1 MPGWLTWLIVGLLAW
16 ALLAVPLALFAAR
29 WLRLT
34 ASSLAGAEAEAAARA
49 AALAPSPP
57 IAARS
62 TLTRPREHLQP
73 RRILIVDDD
82 PALRALLHATL
93 TAEFEVAEAG
103 DAERASDL
111 ARLWRPTVVLLDVAM
126 PDLDGLSFC
135 SDLKRKPH
143 YGAPLVVLLTGAE
156 IGEEEAIRVGA
167 DALLRKP
174 FSPLELVGVIDRLTG
189 ADGIETGTELADKP
203 GDQVLVYAR
212 DLSRMVEVERMQR
225 RVVQDAYR
233 ETVTALANA
242 LEAKDSGTGTHSLR
256 VRHYAADL
264 TAAVEPALL
273 RDPSLEYGF
282 LLHDIGKIGVPNE
295 LLEKR
300 GPLSPREMELVR
312 LHTVIGP
319 EILADVTF
327 LQGEGLKVIR
337 SHHEHWDGTGYPD
350 GLAGQ
355 EIPLSARIFAVAD
368 ALDAM
373 TGERPYRRPA
383 TWEAAAEEISL
394 QSGRQFDPEVVNVF
408 RKEKDGLRR
417 LFELTPAA

>member
-1 MPGWLTWLIVGLLAW
+1 MSGWLMWLLVGLLAW
-16 ALLAVPLALFAAR
+16 ALLAVSLSLFVAR
-29 WLRLT
+29 FLSLS
-34 ASSLAGAEAEAAARA
+34 ASSLAGAGAEAAARA
-49 AALAPSPP
+49 AVLARSAP
-57 IAARS
+57 IAAQS
-62 TLTRPREHLQP
+62 ALTRPSEPSRS

-82 PALRALLHATL
+82 PALRELLRTTL
-93 TAEFEVAEAG
+93 TAEFEVAEAA

-111 ARLWRPTVVLLDVAM
+111 ARLWRPTLVLLDVEM
-126 PDLDGLSFC
+126 PGLDGLSFC
-135 SDLKRKPH
+135 SDLKRKH
-143 YGAPLVVLLTGAE
+143 VYGAPLVVLLTGAE
-156 IGEEEAIRVGA
+156 IGEEEATRVSA

-189 ADGIETGTELADKP
+189 ADSIETGTELADKP
-203 GDQVLVYAR
+203 SDQVQLYAR
-212 DLSRMVEVERMQR
+212 DLSRMVEIERMQR

-242 LEAKDSGTGTHSLR
+242 LEAKDTGTGTHSLR

-273 RDPSLEYGF
+273 SDPSLEYGF
-282 LLHDIGKIGVPNE
+282 LLHDVGKIGVPNE
-295 LLEKR
+295 LLEKQ
-300 GPLSPREMELVR
+300 GPLSPREMEVMR
-312 LHTVIGP
+312 RHPVIGA
-319 EILADVTF
+319 EILAEVTF

-350 GLAGQ
+350 HLAGQ

-383 TWEAAAEEISL
+383 SWGAAAAEISN
-394 QSGRQFDPEVVNVF
+394 QSGLQFDPDIVEVF
-408 RKEKDGLRR
+408 RKKKDGLRR
-417 LFELTPAA
+417 LFELTTAA

>member
-1 MPGWLTWLIVGLLAW
+1 VPGWLIWLFGGLLAW
-16 ALLAVPLALFAAR
+16 VLLAAPLSLLIASF
-29 WLRLT
+29 LRLS
-34 ASSLAGAEAEAAARA
+34 ASSLAGADAEAAARA
-49 AALAPSPP
+49 AILVPSAP

-62 TLTRPREHLQP
+62 ALARSSEPLQS

-82 PALRALLHATL
+82 PLLRALLRTTL
-93 TAEFEVAEAG
+93 TAEFEVAEAE

-126 PDLDGLSFC
+126 PGLDGLSFC
-135 SDLKRKPH
+135 SYLKHKH
-143 YGAPLVVLLTGAE
+143 VYGAPLVVLLTGAE
-156 IGEEEAIRVGA
+156 LDEEEAIRVGA

-174 FSPLELVGVIDRLTG
+174 FSPLELVSVIDRLTG
-189 ADGIETGTELADKP
+189 ADGIETGTGLADKP
-203 GDQVLVYAR
+203 SDQVLLYAR
-212 DLSRMVEVERMQR
+212 DLSRLVEIERMQR
-225 RVVQDAYR
+225 RVLQDAYR
-233 ETVTALANA
+233 ETVMALANA
-242 LEAKDSGTGTHSLR
+242 LEAKDTGTGIHSLR

-282 LLHDIGKIGVPNE
+282 LLHDVGKIGVPTE

-300 GPLSPREMELVR
+300 GPLSPPEMELMR
-312 LHTVIGP
+312 LHTVIGA

-327 LQGEGLKVIR
+327 LQGEGLNIIR

-350 GLAGQ
+350 GLAG
-355 EIPLSARIFAVAD
+355 EEVPLSARIFAVAD

-383 TWEAAAEEISL
+383 SWESAREEIFT
-394 QSGRQFDPEVVNVF
+394 QSGRQFDPDIVQVF
-408 RKEKDGLRR
+408 LEESDGLRR
-417 LFELTPAA
+417 LFELTAAA

>member
-1 MPGWLTWLIVGLLAW
+1 VPGWLMWLLVGLLAW
-16 ALLAVPLALFAAR
+16 GLLALLLGLFVAR
-29 WLRLT
+29 FFSLS
-34 ASSLAGAEAEAAARA
+34 ASSLAGADTEAAVRA
-49 AALAPSPP
+49 AFL
-57 IAARS
+57 ARS
-62 TLTRPREHLQP
+62 TPVTAQPVHTRPSDPLRS

-82 PALRALLHATL
+82 PALRALLHTTL
-93 TAEFEVAEAG
+93 TAEYEVAEAG

-111 ARLWRPTVVLLDVAM
+111 ARLWRPAVVLLDVAM
-126 PDLDGLSFC
+126 PGLDGLSFC
-135 SDLKRKPH
+135 SDLKRRRV

-156 IGEEEAIRVGA
+156 IGEEEAIRVDA
-167 DALLRKP
+167 DAFLRKP

-189 ADGIETGTELADKP
+189 ADGMETGTELAEKP
-203 GDQVLVYAR
+203 GDQVLLYAR
-212 DLSRMVEVERMQR
+212 DLSRLVEIERMQR

-242 LEAKDSGTGTHSLR
+242 LEAKDTGTGTHSLR

-273 RDPSLEYGF
+273 GDPSLEYGF

-300 GPLSPREMELVR
+300 GPLSPREMELMR
-312 LHTVIGP
+312 LHTVIGA
-319 EILADVTF
+319 EMLADVTF

-350 GLAGQ
+350 GLAER

-383 TWEAAAEEISL
+383 SWEAAAEEISL
-394 QSGRQFDPEVVNVF
+394 QSGQQFDPDIVEVF
-408 RKEKDGLRR
+408 RKQKDGLRR

>member
-1 MPGWLTWLIVGLLAW
+1 MWLFVGLLAW
-16 ALLAVPLALFAAR
+16 VLLAIPLSLLLAR
-29 WLRLT
+29 FLRIS
-34 ASSLAGAEAEAAARA
+34 ASSLAGADAEAATRA
-49 AALAPSPP
+49 AVLTRSEP
-57 IAARS
+57 IAAQPAF
-62 TLTRPREHLQP
+62 TRPIEPMRS

-82 PALRALLHATL
+82 ASLRALLRTTL
-93 TAEFEVAEAG
+93 TAEFEVAEAA

-111 ARLWRPTVVLLDVAM
+111 ARLWRPTLVLLDVAM
-126 PDLDGLSFC
+126 PGLDGLSFC
-135 SDLKRKPH
+135 SDLKRKQV
-143 YGAPLVVLLTGAE
+143 YGAPLVVLLTGTE
-156 IGEEEAIRVGA
+156 IGEEEATRVSA

-189 ADGIETGTELADKP
+189 TDSIETGTEIADKP
-203 GDQVLVYAR
+203 SDQVQLYAR
-212 DLSRMVEVERMQR
+212 DLSRLVEIERMQR

-242 LEAKDSGTGTHSLR
+242 LEAKDTGTGTHSLR
-256 VRHYAADL
+256 VRHYATDL

-273 RDPSLEYGF
+273 SDPSLEYGF
-282 LLHDIGKIGVPNE
+282 LLHDVGKIGVPTE

-300 GPLSPREMELVR
+300 GHLSPREMELMR
-312 LHTVIGP
+312 MHPVIGA

-350 GLAGQ
+350 HLAGQ

-383 TWEAAAEEISL
+383 SWGAAAAEISA
-394 QSGRQFDPEVVNVF
+394 QSGRQFDPDIVKVF
-408 RKEKDGLRR
+408 RTEKDGLRR
-417 LFELTPAA
+417 LFELTTAA

>member
-1 MPGWLTWLIVGLLAW
+1 MWLLVGLLAW
-16 ALLAVPLALFAAR
+16 VLLAIPLSLLLAR
-29 WLRLT
+29 FLSLS
-34 ASSLAGAEAEAAARA
+34 ASSLAGADAEAAARA
-49 AALAPSPP
+49 AILTRSEP
-57 IAARS
+57 IAAQPAF
-62 TLTRPREHLQP
+62 TRPKEPMRS

-82 PALRALLHATL
+82 AALRALLRTTL
-93 TAEFEVAEAG
+93 TAEFEVAEAA

-111 ARLWRPTVVLLDVAM
+111 ARLWRPTLVLLDVAM
-126 PDLDGLSFC
+126 PGLDGLSFC
-135 SDLKRKPH
+135 SDLKRKQV

-156 IGEEEAIRVGA
+156 IGEEEATRVSA

-189 ADGIETGTELADKP
+189 TDSIETGTEIADKP
-203 GDQVLVYAR
+203 SDQVQLYAR
-212 DLSRMVEVERMQR
+212 DLSRLVEIERMQR

-242 LEAKDSGTGTHSLR
+242 LEAKDTGTGTHSLR
-256 VRHYAADL
+256 VRHYATDL

-273 RDPSLEYGF
+273 SDPSLEYGF
-282 LLHDIGKIGVPNE
+282 LLHDVGKIGVPTE

-300 GPLSPREMELVR
+300 GHLSPREMELMR
-312 LHTVIGP
+312 MHPVIGA

-350 GLAGQ
+350 HLAGQ

-383 TWEAAAEEISL
+383 SWRAAAAEISA
-394 QSGRQFDPEVVNVF
+394 QSGRQFDPDIVKVF
-408 RKEKDGLRR
+408 RTEKDGLRR
-417 LFELTPAA
+417 LFELTTAA

>member
-1 MPGWLTWLIVGLLAW
+1 MWLFVGLLAW
-16 ALLAVPLALFAAR
+16 VLLAIPLSLLLAR
-29 WLRLT
+29 FLRIS
-34 ASSLAGAEAEAAARA
+34 ASSLAGADAEAATRA
-49 AALAPSPP
+49 AVLTRSEP
-57 IAARS
+57 IAAQPAF
-62 TLTRPREHLQP
+62 TRPIEPMRS

-82 PALRALLHATL
+82 ASLRALLRTTL
-93 TAEFEVAEAG
+93 TAEFEVAEAA

-111 ARLWRPTVVLLDVAM
+111 ARLWRPTLVLLDVAM
-126 PDLDGLSFC
+126 PGLDGLSFC
-135 SDLKRKPH
+135 SDLKRKQV

-156 IGEEEAIRVGA
+156 IGEEEATRVSA

-189 ADGIETGTELADKP
+189 TDSIETGTEIADKP
-203 GDQVLVYAR
+203 SDQVQLYAR
-212 DLSRMVEVERMQR
+212 DLSRLVEIERMQR

-242 LEAKDSGTGTHSLR
+242 LEAKDTGTGTHSLR
-256 VRHYAADL
+256 VRHYATDL

-273 RDPSLEYGF
+273 SDPSLEYGF
-282 LLHDIGKIGVPNE
+282 LLHDVGKIGVPTE

-300 GPLSPREMELVR
+300 GHLSPREMELMR
-312 LHTVIGP
+312 MHPVIGA

-350 GLAGQ
+350 HLAGQ

-383 TWEAAAEEISL
+383 SWRAAAAEISA
-394 QSGRQFDPEVVNVF
+394 QSGRQFDPDIVKVF
-408 RKEKDGLRR
+408 RTEKDGLRR
-417 LFELTPAA
+417 LFELTTAA

>member
-1 MPGWLTWLIVGLLAW
+1 VPGWLIWLFGGLLAW
-16 ALLAVPLALFAAR
+16 VLLAAPLSLLIAR
-29 WLRLT
+29 FLRLS
-34 ASSLAGAEAEAAARA
+34 ASSLAGADAEAAARA
-49 AALAPSPP
+49 AILVPSAP

-62 TLTRPREHLQP
+62 AVARSSEPLQS

-82 PALRALLHATL
+82 PLLRALLRTTL
-93 TAEFEVAEAG
+93 TAEFEVAEAE

-126 PDLDGLSFC
+126 PGLDGLSFC
-135 SDLKRKPH
+135 SYLKHKH
-143 YGAPLVVLLTGAE
+143 VYGAPLVVLLTGAE
-156 IGEEEAIRVGA
+156 LDEEEAIRVGA

-174 FSPLELVGVIDRLTG
+174 FSPLELVSVIDRLTG

-203 GDQVLVYAR
+203 SDQALLYAR
-212 DLSRMVEVERMQR
+212 DLSRLVEIERMQR
-225 RVVQDAYR
+225 RVLQDAYR
-233 ETVTALANA
+233 ETVMALANA
-242 LEAKDSGTGTHSLR
+242 LEAKDTGTGIHSLR

-282 LLHDIGKIGVPNE
+282 LLHDVGKIGVPTE

-300 GPLSPREMELVR
+300 GPLSPPEMELMR
-312 LHTVIGP
+312 LHTVIGA

-327 LQGEGLKVIR
+327 LQGEGLNIIR

-350 GLAGQ
+350 GLAG
-355 EIPLSARIFAVAD
+355 EEVPLSARIFAVAD

-383 TWEAAAEEISL
+383 SWEAAREEIST
-394 QSGRQFDPEVVNVF
+394 QSGRQFDPDVVQVF
-408 RKEKDGLRR
+408 LEESDGLRR
-417 LFELTPAA
+417 LFELTAAA

>member
-1 MPGWLTWLIVGLLAW
+1 MPGWLIWLFGGLLAW
-16 ALLAVPLALFAAR
+16 VLLAAPLSLLIAR
-29 WLRLT
+29 FLRLS

-49 AALAPSPP
+49 AILVPSAP

-62 TLTRPREHLQP
+62 ALARSSEPLQS

-82 PALRALLHATL
+82 PRLRALLRTTL
-93 TAEFEVAEAG
+93 TAEYEVAEAE

-126 PDLDGLSFC
+126 PGLDGLSFC
-135 SDLKRKPH
+135 SYLKHKH
-143 YGAPLVVLLTGAE
+143 VYGAPLVVLLTGAE
-156 IGEEEAIRVGA
+156 LDEEEAIRVGA

-174 FSPLELVGVIDRLTG
+174 FSPLELVSVIDRLTG

-203 GDQVLVYAR
+203 SDQALLYAR
-212 DLSRMVEVERMQR
+212 DLSRLVEIERMQR
-225 RVVQDAYR
+225 RVLQDAYR
-233 ETVTALANA
+233 ETVMALANA
-242 LEAKDSGTGTHSLR
+242 LEAKDTGTGIHSLR

-282 LLHDIGKIGVPNE
+282 LLHDVGKIGVPTE

-300 GPLSPREMELVR
+300 GPLSRPEMELMR
-312 LHTVIGP
+312 LHTVIGA

-350 GLAGQ
+350 GLAG
-355 EIPLSARIFAVAD
+355 EEVPLSARIFAVAD

-383 TWEAAAEEISL
+383 SWEAAREEIFT
-394 QSGRQFDPEVVNVF
+394 QSGRQFDPDIVQVF
-408 RKEKDGLRR
+408 LEESDGLRR
-417 LFELTPAA
+417 LFELTAAA

>member
-1 MPGWLTWLIVGLLAW
+1 MWLLGGLVAW
-16 ALLAVPLALFAAR
+16 ALLAVPLSLLVAR
-29 WLRLT
+29 FLRLS
-34 ASSLAGAEAEAAARA
+34 ASSLAGADAEAAARA
-49 AALAPSPP
+49 AVLTPSPA
-57 IAARS
+57 IAARPAV
-62 TLTRPREHLQP
+62 TRPSEPLRS

-82 PALRALLHATL
+82 PRLRALLRTTL
-93 TAEFEVAEAG
+93 TAEYEVAEAE

-126 PDLDGLSFC
+126 PGLDGLSFC
-135 SDLKRKPH
+135 SYLKSKQV

-156 IGEEEAIRVGA
+156 MGEEEAIRVGA

-174 FSPLELVGVIDRLTG
+174 FSPLELVSVIDRLTG
-189 ADGIETGTELADKP
+189 ADGIETGTGLADKP
-203 GDQVLVYAR
+203 SDQVLLYAR
-212 DLSRMVEVERMQR
+212 DLSRLVEIERMQR
-225 RVVQDAYR
+225 RVLQDAYR
-233 ETVTALANA
+233 ETVMALANA
-242 LEAKDSGTGTHSLR
+242 LEAKDTGTGIHSLR

-282 LLHDIGKIGVPNE
+282 LLHDVGKIGVPTE

-300 GPLSPREMELVR
+300 GPLSRPEMELMR
-312 LHTVIGP
+312 LHTVIGA

-350 GLAGQ
+350 GLAG
-355 EIPLSARIFAVAD
+355 EEVPLSARIFAVAD

-383 TWEAAAEEISL
+383 SWEAAREEIFA
-394 QSGRQFDPEVVNVF
+394 QRGRQFDPDIVQVF
-408 RKEKDGLRR
+408 LEESDGLRR
-417 LFELTPAA
+417 LFELTAAA